1 MMTDSQRICDNIMAI
16 PSELTKG
23 RLSSLFLCLFLSLF
37 CLFLLL
43 LRLFLSLLCLFLSL
57 LCLFLSLLCL
67 FLSLLCLFLFPL
79 SLQKEYFIICKIVA
93 GHRVRKACVKECY
106 CQFD

>member
-57 LCLFLSLLCL
+57 LCLFL
-67 FLSLLCLFLFPL
+67 FPL